1 MGTDSCDGIRNI
13 CANTV
18 KLMDEMR
25 EVAASTNYGG
35 PLGKEI
41 KRTAGNVCAKALPAR
56 SKLKRCLPG
65 RGGAGARGY
74 KGKRPRLAQ
83 NRLRP
88 F

>member
-35 PLGKEI
+35 SL
-41 KRTAGNVCAKALPAR
+41 
-56 SKLKRCLPG
+56 
-65 RGGAGARGY
+65 
-74 KGKRPRLAQ
+74 
-83 NRLRP
+83 
-88 F
+88 